1 MLSASIHDL
10 LEPVASAVKVIC
22 EGILDQLA
30 FLSMQ
35 MKC

>member
-22 EGILDQLA
+22 EGILEQLA
-30 FLSMQ
+30 FRSMQ
-35 MKC
+35 VKC